1 MSKNSKAQMV
11 LPNELDRRM
20 GMLAKSQG
28 IPKASLYAEYMR
40 RAYKEWFEADWKHWD
55 EYGNLVIE
63 E

>member
-1 MSKNSKAQMV
+1 MV

-20 GMLAKSQG
+20 GMLAQSQG

-40 RAYKEWFEADWKHWD
+40 RAYKKWFKADWKHWD